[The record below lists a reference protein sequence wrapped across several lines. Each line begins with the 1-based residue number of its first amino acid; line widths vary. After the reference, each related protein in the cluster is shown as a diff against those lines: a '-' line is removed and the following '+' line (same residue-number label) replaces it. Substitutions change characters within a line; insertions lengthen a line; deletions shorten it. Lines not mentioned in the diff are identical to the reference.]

1 MTEELLANQ
10 NDYLEAGIH
19 IATKS
24 KSPGMKKFIYK
35 VREDGLYLLDLK
47 TIDNRI
53 RDAAKMIAAYEP
65 NEVVVTASR
74 IYAIVPAQKFAELIG
89 AKFIKG
95 RVTPGIFT
103 NPHRNDFMEPKL
115 ILISDSRNEKQAIK
129 EASKINMPI
138 VALSDTDNSTK
149 FIDLVIPVNNRGRRS
164 LAFVYY
170 LLAREVLKERGKRRG
185 VQVHHLR
192 LRGEGRGIDRPDGR
206 QGAQGLRRRPRQE
219 GRLRRRKGEKGLRR
233 QGEKALLIPDARG
246 QGLNN
251 RPARYGIK

>member
-1 MTEELLANQ
+1 MTEELLTNQ

-35 VREDGLYLLDLK
+35 VREDGLYLMDLK
-47 TIDNRI
+47 TIDDRI
-53 RDAAKMIAAYEP
+53 RVASKMIAAYEP
-65 NEVVVTASR
+65 KDIVVTASR
-74 IYAIVPAQKFAELIG
+74 IYAIVPAQKFSELIG

-103 NPHRNDFMEPKL
+103 NPHREDFMEPKL

-129 EASKINMPI
+129 EASKISMPI

-164 LAFVYY
+164 LALVYF
-170 LLAREVLKERGKRRG
+170 LLAKEILKARGSTEPFNYSITDFEAKVEASTGPMEGREHKGFGDRRG
-185 VQVHHLR
+185 
-192 LRGEGRGIDRPDGR
+192 GFGGRDGGRDRRDFGGR
-206 QGAQGLRRRPRQE
+206 ERRPH
-219 GRLRRRKGEKGLRR
+219 
-233 QGEKALLIPDARG
+233 
-246 QGLNN
+246 
-251 RPARYGIK
+251 